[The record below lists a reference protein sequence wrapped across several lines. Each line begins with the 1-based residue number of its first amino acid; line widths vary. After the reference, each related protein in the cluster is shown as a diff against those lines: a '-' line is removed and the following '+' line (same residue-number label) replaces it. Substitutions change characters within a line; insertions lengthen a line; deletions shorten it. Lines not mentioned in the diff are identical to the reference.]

1 MILNSLRL
9 RSFSLSSMRRGSYKR
24 RSWSNKGSCF
34 LMEEKWS
41 NFWMLSS
48 GVSTWNLVL
57 PLPSWNSNR
66 KSIQFFLPS
75 QLHPLAV
82 PTQGILCGR
91 SLISCRA
98 RNSTSL
104 VLIIWC
110 RRASQAI
117 PIWICRF
124 DRPRRLVT
132 SMDTHMLDRTWGFL
146 CGDFSEPMVGIDRCA
161 WVQAGSYFH
170 LGLRMVYWPTC
181 GWCFVVFLPN
191 MDLIGLRLFAKGYNC
206 LQNAPGFWA

>member
-1 MILNSLRL
+1 
-9 RSFSLSSMRRGSYKR
+9 MRRGSYKR

-34 LMEEKWS
+34 SMEEKWS
-41 NFWMLSS
+41 NFWKLRI
-48 GVSTWNLVL
+48 GCQHETWFYPCHHEIPAKN
-57 PLPSWNSNR
+57 P
-66 KSIQFFLPS
+66 SIQFFLPS

-82 PTQGILCGR
+82 PTQGIVCGR

-104 VLIIWC
+104 VLIMWC

-132 SMDTHMLDRTWGFL
+132 SMDTHMLDRTWGFP
-146 CGDFSEPMVGIDRCA
+146 CGDCTWF
-161 WVQAGSYFH
+161 
-170 LGLRMVYWPTC
+170 LGLNILLLRRW
-181 GWCFVVFLPN
+181 LDHPN
-191 MDLIGLRLFAKGYNC
+191 ISDKMTVDT
-206 LQNAPGFWA
+206 